1 MTTTFTNQAAI
12 MTQNYDT
19 ANALLTLSQG
29 GLILFPTDTTWSI
42 GCDALNP
49 QALKKLLHLHQQKNT
64 SPVELL
70 VNSIGMIK
78 SYVAHLHPRVETLLV
93 FHTRPLTLLLEHA
106 RRLPAEALHPDGSVA
121 MRLTQDEF
129 TRLLVGQFGQPIA
142 TTPACV
148 EGQPYPT
155 HFGAISSTILQGVD
169 HVSKFRQHDKNQGEL
184 SVMVK
189 LSDGDEELVFLRE

>member
-1 MTTTFTNQAAI
+1 

-29 GLILFPTDTTWSI
+29 GLILFPTDTTWSV

-49 QALKKLLHLHQQKNT
+49 LAIRKLLQLYQQKNT
-64 SPVELL
+64 YPIELI

-78 SYVAHLHPRVETLLV
+78 SYVEQLHPRVETLLV
-93 FHTRPLTLLLEHA
+93 YHTRPLTILLEQA
-106 RRLPAEALHPDGSVA
+106 RRVPQEALYPDGSVA

-129 TRLLVGQFGQPIA
+129 ARLLVSQFGRPIA

-148 EGQPYPT
+148 EGRPFPT
-155 HFGAISSTILQGVD
+155 HFGAISSEILQGVD
-169 HVSKFRQHDKNQGEL
+169 HVSKFKQHDKNQGEL